1 MSLCGCD
8 SQTPMIPG
16 QRDGCRNLAGSDQNS
31 QDARQRIIQG
41 TVRVSASEYLMNKM
55 NITAYGTDAS
65 KLDTG
70 AQPIKKNDSYA
81 RYLAKKK
88 GGGVLREQPAS
99 TPAVVPT
106 TGGKVRRFGIFRS
119 SKCSC

>member
-8 SQTPMIPG
+8 SQRPMLPG
-16 QRDGCRNLAGSDQNS
+16 QKDGCRNLAGSDQNS
-31 QDARQRIIQG
+31 QDARQRLIQG

-70 AQPIKKNDSYA
+70 VQPIKKNDSYA
-81 RYLAKKK
+81 RYLARKK

-99 TPAVVPT
+99 TPGLVAKS
-106 TGGKVRRFGIFRS
+106 GGKVRSFGMFRT
-119 SKCSC
+119 SKCRC

>member
-8 SQTPMIPG
+8 SQTAMIAG
-16 QRDGCRNLAGSDQNS
+16 QREGCRNLAGTDQDS

-55 NITAYGTDAS
+55 NITAYGS
-65 KLDTG
+65 NGSQLDTG
-70 AQPIKKNDSYA
+70 SKPITKNDSYA

-88 GGGVLREQPAS
+88 GCVLREQQVT
-99 TPAVVPT
+99 TPPT
-106 TGGKVRRFGIFRS
+106 EPKSGGKVRKFGMFRS
-119 SKCSC
+119 KC